1 MTSNPL
7 PQNHRTY
14 ATLHHLLD
22 SRNHGCHPQDADLI
36 TLNQNKNKMETKFKI
51 GDRVY
56 DKTFGDGTV
65 VHFDSEMYVV
75 DFDEPTDCLND
86 CNGHSNNGQGLWIRE
101 NHLTPIATNSYYYEE
116 VTRNGRQWFRMTPK
130 GEWMPKRDTD
140 NPARTGDGTTMLP
153 TVEQK
158 YDRAGMA
165 AMCLQG
171 ILSSRGLQEALN
183 ADRTNWEQCAVS
195 HADALIAELEKPK
208 P

>member
-1 MTSNPL
+1 
-7 PQNHRTY
+7 
-14 ATLHHLLD
+14 
-22 SRNHGCHPQDADLI
+22 
-36 TLNQNKNKMETKFKI
+36 MERRFKI

-116 VTRNGRQWFRMTPK
+116 VTRNGRQWFRISPK
-130 GEWMPKRDTD
+130 GEWMPK
-140 NPARTGDGTTMLP
+140 PE

-165 AMCLQG
+165 TAAMKGLIQG
-171 ILSSRGLQEALN
+171 ITWIDEGGIICNRPQEVA
-183 ADRTNWEQCAVS
+183 EIAVTY
-195 HADALIAELEKPK
+195 ADALIAELQRTEK
-208 P
+208 

>member
-1 MTSNPL
+1 
-7 PQNHRTY
+7 
-14 ATLHHLLD
+14 
-22 SRNHGCHPQDADLI
+22 
-36 TLNQNKNKMETKFKI
+36 METKFKI

-130 GEWMPKRDTD
+130 GDWMPKPDSE
-140 NPARTGDGTTMLP
+140 
-153 TVEQK
+153 VEAPK

-165 AMCLQG
+165 TAAMQG
-171 ILSSRGLQEALN
+171 LFAKKEQFNVEQ
-183 ADRTNWEQCAVS
+183 ADWVASVAVKY
-195 HADALIAELEKPK
+195 ADALIAELERTKP
-208 P
+208 